1 MNIQF
6 VFTKISRPEREI
18 KLYEVLSEFSG
29 PVLPLLCNSTS
40 KSVMSCDGILK
51 SFSQMKVQLL
61 LNFVRVHRHYRVK
74 RLWKEFPTFNWSLR
88 GLNTVMGSN

>member
-1 MNIQF
+1 
-6 VFTKISRPEREI
+6 
-18 KLYEVLSEFSG
+18 
-29 PVLPLLCNSTS
+29 
-40 KSVMSCDGILK
+40 
-51 SFSQMKVQLL
+51 MKVQLL